1 MDILLTFHHV
11 HARHA
16 YMQFYHTQLSA
27 CTSDNHSL
35 NGVAIYRHF
44 STQVNVHTSY
54 FRSIWCILVSHPPP
68 VCFFGT
74 RFAGIIVYFTISRSV
89 CVDATDLICYSRTAQ
104 MSHSLK
110 YRSAYRQT
118 LLLLQGVWPRE
129 SRSRTFFAVGE

>member
-44 STQVNVHTSY
+44 SAQVNVHTSH
-54 FRSIWCILVSHPPP
+54 FRPIYCILVSHPPP
-68 VCFFGT
+68 ACFFGT
-74 RFAGIIVYFTISRSV
+74 RFAGIIV
-89 CVDATDLICYSRTAQ
+89 
-104 MSHSLK
+104 
-110 YRSAYRQT
+110 
-118 LLLLQGVWPRE
+118 
-129 SRSRTFFAVGE
+129 RSRALYASMLLISFVTRELHKCLTH